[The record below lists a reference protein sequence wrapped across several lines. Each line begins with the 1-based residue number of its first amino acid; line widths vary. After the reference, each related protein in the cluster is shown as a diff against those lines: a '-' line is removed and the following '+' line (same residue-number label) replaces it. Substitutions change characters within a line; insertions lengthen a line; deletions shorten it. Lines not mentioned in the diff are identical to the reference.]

1 MKKWLKI
8 NQLIFNPLSSSM
20 RVGMSLLLLTLA
32 RARTGLAAPESITTS
47 VGMPDNETVVVMKIV
62 LREDGNKSHEN
73 NLKEG

>member
-1 MKKWLKI
+1 
-8 NQLIFNPLSSSM
+8 M

-32 RARTGLAAPESITTS
+32 RARTGLTAPESISTS

-62 LREDGNKSHEN
+62 LRESGNKSHEN

>member
-1 MKKWLKI
+1 
-8 NQLIFNPLSSSM
+8 
-20 RVGMSLLLLTLA
+20 MSLLLLTLA

-47 VGMPDNETVVVMKIV
+47 VGMPDNETVVVMKII

>member
-1 MKKWLKI
+1 
-8 NQLIFNPLSSSM
+8 M